1 MKDNLVE
8 FIKDAFSIKYDTIT
22 NREIKKVIIAGTK
35 VKGTNLLVLLIS
47 IVIAC
52 VGLNINSIPIVI
64 GAMLISPLMT
74 GVMAIGY
81 SYATRDSKLLSN
93 AIISLLVEVVLCI
106 ITSTVYFSIS
116 PIHGST
122 PELLS
127 RISPTF
133 YDVLI
138 AVFGGLAG
146 IIGLTRKD
154 SDKGNVVPGV
164 AIATALIPPLCT
176 AGYGL
181 ATLQFNYFFGALY
194 LFIINLFFIM
204 ITTYIFT
211 KVMNLPIVDNI
222 EDPKDQAFS
231 MVFMIAAIIIIV
243 LPTVLFTYNIIQESF
258 INNEIN
264 SYIKNEFNFNETQVI
279 NSKIDISDKLIEVVV
294 VGKNLSKEDIDLLN
308 ERKNQYLGLSNFTL
322 KLFQNELIDSV
333 TKEELNDILVKYSS
347 DVQFLLNENIETND
361 IELEL
366 KVNKIEELEIKI
378 SELEMKINSFEDQI
392 NIISST
398 QDFEINIVELRSEL
412 ININDTITDIRIED
426 KFLIDE
432 NDNIINSI
440 NIILEVNNLLIDQD
454 LKTIKL
460 LIAEKLSN
468 SKIEIVQLIK

>member
-8 FIKDAFSIKYDTIT
+8 FIKGAFSIKYDTIT

-35 VKGTNLLVLLIS
+35 VKGTNLSVLLIS

-116 PIHGST
+116 PIQGST

-127 RISPTF
+127 RITPTF

-211 KVMNLPIVDNI
+211 KVMNLPVVDNI
-222 EDPKDQAFS
+222 EDTKDQVFS
-231 MVFMIAAIIIIV
+231 MAFMIAAIIIIV

-258 INNEIN
+258 INNEVN
-264 SYIKNEFNFNETQVI
+264 SYIKKEFNFSETQVI
-279 NSKIDISDKLIEVVV
+279 NSKIKISDKLIEVVV
-294 VGKNLSKEDIDLLN
+294 VGKSLSKEDINLLN
-308 ERKNQYLGLSNFTL
+308 ERKNQYLGLSSFTL

-333 TKEELNDILVKYSS
+333 TEEELNEILVKYSS
-347 DVQFLLNENIETND
+347 DVQSLLNENIVTND

-378 SELEMKINSFEDQI
+378 SELENKINSFEDQI
-392 NIISST
+392 NTIALSQDSKIDII
-398 QDFEINIVELRSEL
+398 ELKREL
-412 ININDTITDIRIED
+412 INFNDTITNIRIED
-426 KFLIDE
+426 KFIIDE
-432 NDNIINSI
+432 NDDIINSI
-440 NIILEVNNLLIDQD
+440 NVILEVNNLLIEQD
-454 LKTIKL
+454 LETIKL
-460 LIAEKLSN
+460 LIAEKFSN
-468 SKIEIVQLIK
+468 SNIEIAQLIN